1 MQADYTVRNYQAKDK
16 EAVVQLYKNLIGHHT
31 NVIYWWPGPEH
42 TWNNVYCV
50 FYEDLMIA
58 KGQIET
64 INVIPT
70 DNSTNASHLIFFN
83 IKVHPKWENDN
94 KVRDILYKRILEKA
108 KLIKEKLPPNF
119 PTKLCAGNFVMEEQ
133 DNAYLESRGF
143 EYFKSL
149 YWMHRELDSD
159 LPKSKL
165 KIPKVQVKHWN
176 MNRRIDE
183 LKYLQAELEIWP
195 DDPNNLDKLLEY
207 KSNPYW
213 KAITAFYNNEIIG
226 SIMVWKEKDE
236 NIGTIENVFVSPTW
250 RNHGLASHLIV
261 EGIHYLK
268 NCNLDE
274 VQLLV
279 ETKNQSGLKLYK
291 SLGFEINKEE
301 KRYSINL

>member
-1 MQADYTVRNYQAKDK
+1 
-16 EAVVQLYKNLIGHHT
+16 
-31 NVIYWWPGPEH
+31 
-42 TWNNVYCV
+42 
-50 FYEDLMIA
+50 
-58 KGQIET
+58 
-64 INVIPT
+64 
-70 DNSTNASHLIFFN
+70 
-83 IKVHPKWENDN
+83 
-94 KVRDILYKRILEKA
+94 
-108 KLIKEKLPPNF
+108 
-119 PTKLCAGNFVMEEQ
+119 MEEQ